1 MAEASDST
9 LSPLPSAPR
18 ENTYKK
24 AGCSKTP
31 TLPAPCSSVSQPLE
45 QNVVP
50 LCWSQALQATAHFHS
65 SPYCPSQPAGKLTLG
80 KSFAIAAFRALL

>member
-1 MAEASDST
+1 MAEASGST

-18 ENTYKK
+18 ENTYEK
-24 AGCSKTP
+24 AGSSKTP

-50 LCWSQALQATAHFHS
+50 LCWSQALQATAAPFPS
-65 SPYCPSQPAGKLTLG
+65 SPHCPSQPAGKLTLG
-80 KSFAIAAFRALL
+80 KSFAIAAF